1 MAITQKKFDLPNADL
16 AMSLI
21 KLDRM
26 IETTNDIIS
35 KEADKEGTD
44 DKITRLTSRSADY
57 QLQKEAIIGKA
68 SQELIPQVIPN
79 EFLQI
84 KANIILQYEANCVVV
99 EYDEDEL
106 TEYLTNNEEGE
117 AADIDEQEAV
127 EAEVEESNSEDV
139 AADVEVR
146 A

>member
-26 IETTNDIIS
+26 IETTNEIIS

-68 SQELIPQVIPN
+68 SQELIPQVVPD
-79 EFLQI
+79 EFLHI

-106 TEYLTNNEEGE
+106 AEYLANNEEGE
-117 AADIDEQEAV
+117 AADTDEQAAV
-127 EAEVEESNSEDV
+127 EAEVEESDDEDV

>member
-1 MAITQKKFDLPNADL
+1 MAIARKQFEFPNADF

-57 QLQKEAIIGKA
+57 QLQKEALIAKA
-68 SQELIPQVIPN
+68 SQELVPQIVPT
-79 EFLQI
+79 EFLHI
-84 KANIILQYEANCVVV
+84 PANIVLNYESNCVTV
-99 EYDEDEL
+99 EYDEDIL
-106 TEYLTNNEEGE
+106 ADYLASKDDDEDEKEVAAEE
-117 AADIDEQEAV
+117 AA
-127 EAEVEESNSEDV
+127 EESADQEDSE
-139 AADVEVR
+139 E
-146 A
+146 